1 MTSTAKSRSTKKLF
15 TATMIALT
23 ILILTP
29 KFPVLGVS
37 STIQYGIED
46 SFPNLTFSNPV
57 GIYSANDGTNRLFV
71 VQQNGLIVVFNNS
84 KSTPQTLTFLDI
96 QSQVL
101 FSGEEGLL
109 GLAFHPNFTSNKYFY
124 VDYVADNP
132 PRTVIARYTVS
143 ANDPNKADNNSELT
157 ILEINQP
164 FPNHKGGQIAFGP
177 DGYLYIALGDGG
189 SEGDPLGNAQN
200 LTSLLG
206 KILRIDINSNSTGKN
221 YAIPPDNPFV
231 GNTNG
236 YREEIY
242 AYGLRNPWRFSFD
255 PQTGLLWAGD
265 VGQDRREE
273 IDIIQKGKN
282 YGWNI
287 MEGTLCYTPMSG
299 CNETG
304 LEPPIYDYGHDIGN
318 AIIGGFVYRGPLLH
332 EYLGAYIYGDYG
344 SGRIWAL
351 WYGPGIVLTNTELIN
366 TGLNITS
373 FGIDQNNNLY
383 FCALNGK
390 IYELSHIPNI
400 ENVTQ
405 QPAGNEVAPNTIVT
419 VTVTVTD
426 SASTIKKVALNY
438 TVNNFVWTAVPMN
451 DSGGGI
457 YVGGIPGYTY
467 GTNVT
472 YSVIVEDN
480 ANNSIDTTEL
490 GYTYQY
496 GAVPEFES
504 AFALLI
510 LLTTILATVFL
521 KKFIEKHK
529 MMHTNAKSNAN
540 LRTQPRIQ
548 TWNNVP

>member
-1 MTSTAKSRSTKKLF
+1 
-15 TATMIALT
+15 MIALT

-29 KFPVLGVS
+29 KFSVLGAS
-37 STIQYGIED
+37 STIHYGIENA
-46 SFPNLTFSNPV
+46 FPNLTFSTPV

-71 VQQNGLIVVFNNS
+71 VQQNGLIYVFNNS
-84 KSTPQTLTFLDI
+84 KSTPHTLTFLDI

-101 FSGEEGLL
+101 FGGEEGLL
-109 GLAFHPNFTSNKYFY
+109 GLAFHPDFTNNNYFY

-143 ANDPNKADNNSELT
+143 INDTNEADNSSELK

-164 FPNHKGGQIAFGP
+164 FTNHKGGQIAFGP

-189 SEGDPLGNAQN
+189 SAGDPYGNAQN
-200 LTSLLG
+200 LSSLLG
-206 KILRIDINSNSTGKN
+206 KILRIDVNSNSTGKN

-287 MEGTLCYTPMSG
+287 TEGTLCYWPMSG

-304 LEPPIYDYGHDIGN
+304 LEPPIYDYGHDIGD
-318 AIIGGFVYRGPLLH
+318 AIVGGFIYHGSLLH

-351 WYGPGIVLTNTELIN
+351 WYGPGIVTTNTELIN
-366 TGLNITS
+366 TGLNISS

-383 FCALNGK
+383 FCAFDGK
-390 IYELSHIPNI
+390 IYKLVHIPNI

-405 QPAGNEVAPNTIVT
+405 QPSGNNIPPNTIVQI
-419 VTVTVTD
+419 TVTVTD

-438 TVNNFVWTAVPMN
+438 TINNFTWTAVPMN
-451 DSGGGI
+451 NSSGGI
-457 YVGGIPGYTY
+457 YTGGIPGYST

-472 YSVIVEDN
+472 YSIIVEDN
-480 ANNSIDTTEL
+480 ANNSINTTEL
-490 GYTYQY
+490 GYTFQY
-496 GAVPEFES
+496 HAIPEFES
-504 AFALLI
+504 PFILLL
-510 LLTTILATVFL
+510 LLTTILAAIFP
-521 KKFIEKHK
+521 KKFIKKRK
-529 MMHTNAKSNAN
+529 M
-540 LRTQPRIQ
+540 IQ
-548 TWNNVP
+548 T